1 MNRNVLR
8 VVALLVT
15 AALVVLPAVVS
26 AIPSDET
33 PGPDP
38 VRITDYRVDQVLTAD
53 GTLVAK
59 ETLTTQFPAGRHGIF
74 RFWDLKDP
82 QDEHVRLNP
91 EKIRVQMDG
100 DAVPVEL
107 QWQMGRRLR
116 VAKIGDPD
124 STVPAGEHTYT
135 ISYVVK
141 GALAPASA
149 GGGSSTSSWAEDEPT
164 ASVFYWNVI
173 PQGWQTDIDR
183 TTIRMT
189 LPAAA
194 GPVQCTSGLDSSGEC
209 EIEGEGTDVVT
220 VSTGALPPHTPVT
233 VRIGLPVATPDR
245 VSVPW
250 PVAADRALGRSV
262 GTLAGVLVLAIALGV
277 LGYLLER
284 RSRED
289 EPGFPVM
296 YEPPAGLGPVQT
308 AYLADEAVPQR
319 GLVATLLYQAEQGL
333 TTLTRND
340 DDSWTIVGVG
350 DADAWSRTDDIT
362 RFVGTSLGVT
372 DPGATFTASKEA
384 VEAGETLQ
392 ATKAAL
398 AVETGTW
405 ADGIGVQRQVSSEVR
420 SRLAVMFAG
429 IALLVVGIIWHPPA
443 SVYLLPL
450 GAFVIGGAGLLTRG
464 VGTRRTTLGREL
476 WSKAGGFERLLST
489 TSAKDRFDFSGRRE
503 LYTAFVPYAVAFD
516 CADRWARKYET
527 STGTPAPTPVWLA
540 GGAGVG
546 ASARGG
552 DPLGGFE
559 SSLAAAVGA
568 YAATQSSSSSGGG
581 GGSFSGGGGGGGGGG
596 GSW

>member
-1 MNRNVLR
+1 MNRTVLR
-8 VVALLVT
+8 VIALLVT
-15 AALVVLPAVVS
+15 AALVVVPAVVAS
-26 AIPSDET
+26 IPSDET
-33 PGPDP
+33 SGPDP
-38 VRITDYRVDQVLTAD
+38 VKITDYRVDHLLTAD

-59 ETLTTQFPAGRHGIF
+59 ETLTTQFPPGRHGIF

-82 QDEHVRLNP
+82 QDEDVRLNP
-91 EKIRVQMDG
+91 EKIWVELDG
-100 DAVPVEL
+100 ETVPVEL

-124 STVPAGEHTYT
+124 STVRAGEHTYT

-141 GALAPASA
+141 GALAPSSA
-149 GGGSSTSSWAEDEPT
+149 GGGSSTSSWAEDEPSE
-164 ASVFYWNVI
+164 SVLYWNVI
-173 PQGWQTDIDR
+173 PQGWQTEIDR

-194 GPVQCTSGLDSSGEC
+194 GAVQCTSGLDSRGAC
-209 EIEGEGTDVVT
+209 EIAGEGTDTVT

-233 VRIGLPVATPDR
+233 VRIGLPVETPDR

-250 PVAADRALGRSV
+250 PVEADRAAGRSV
-262 GTLAGVLVLAIALGV
+262 GALAGVLALTVVLGV

-296 YEPPAGLGPVQT
+296 YEPPPGLGPVQT
-308 AYLADEAVPQR
+308 AYLTDEAVPER
-319 GLVATLLYQAEQGL
+319 GLVATLLHQAEHGL

-340 DDSWTIVGVG
+340 DDSWTITGAG
-350 DADAWSRTDDIT
+350 DAQAWSRTDDVT

-372 DPGATFTASKEA
+372 EPGATFTASKKA

-398 AVETGTW
+398 AVKAATW
-405 ADGIGVQRQVSSEVR
+405 ADGVGVQHKVSSEVR
-420 SRLAVMFAG
+420 SRLTMVLAA
-429 IALLVVGIIWHPPA
+429 IALLAVGIIWHPPV
-443 SVYLLPL
+443 SMYLLPL
-450 GAFVIGGAGLLTRG
+450 GGFVIGGAGLLGRG
-464 VGTRRTTLGREL
+464 IGMRRTTLGRDL

-489 TSAKDRFDFSGRRE
+489 TSAKDRFDFSGRQE

-527 STGTPAPTPVWLA
+527 STGTPAPTPVWFA
-540 GGAGVG
+540 GGAAG
-546 ASARGG
+546 AAAVGG
-552 DPLGGFE
+552 DPLNGFE
-559 SSLAAAVGA
+559 SSLAASVSA
-568 YAATQSSSSSGGG
+568 YAATQSSSSGGG
-581 GGSFSGGGGGGGGGG
+581 GGGFSGDGGGGGGGG